1 MGVVVDARSERL
13 SGLYENYFETGIGE
27 NIAGN
32 PPTGAAAYYT
42 DVEDWFAHV
51 TLESWSGDIP
61 ASRIFLQFRQSQQ
74 ARLSGSGS
82 FCEPFS

>member
-13 SGLYENYFETGIGE
+13 PCFYENHLKSGIGE

-32 PPTGAAAYYT
+32 SPTGPAADYT
-42 DVEDWFAHV
+42 NVEDWFAHV
-51 TLESWSGDIP
+51 TLESWSGGIP

-74 ARLSGSGS
+74 ARLSASDS